1 MSTAPWRRRRCGWV
15 AGSLLAT
22 SLIASASCG
31 SPKYHYV
38 KNSSERTYVRVP
50 HDWALFDEE
59 EITKRLDQS
68 REAKE
73 AYNRLTW
80 SVGFDAA
87 PRPSLD
93 NILSPKADHPTGLVQ
108 VRTLSPE
115 ERDEFSLASLRSL
128 LLEFDPL
135 GERGTSGVE
144 VLGSRD
150 VDRPGGLHGNEFV
163 VNLRTTEGTRV
174 KWHQIALVDSAVRK
188 VHVLAI
194 SCEDDCYTANEK
206 VIDQVISSW
215 QVKER

>member
-1 MSTAPWRRRRCGWV
+1 M
-15 AGSLLAT
+15 LLAT
-22 SLIASASCG
+22 VMALTSCG

-38 KNSSERTYVRVP
+38 KNSSERTYVKVP
-50 HDWALFDEE
+50 HDWALFHEE
-59 EITKRLDQS
+59 EITKGLDQS
-68 REAKE
+68 REARE
-73 AYNRLTW
+73 AYNRLNW

-93 NILSPKADHPTGLVQ
+93 NLLSPKADHPTGLVQ
-108 VRTLSPE
+108 VRTLSPA
-115 ERDEFSLASLRSL
+115 ERDGFSLASLRSL

-135 GERGTSGVE
+135 AERGTSGVE

-150 VDRPGGLHGNEFV
+150 VERPGGLHGNEFV
-163 VNLRTTEGTRV
+163 VNLKTTEGTRV

-194 SCEDDCYTANEK
+194 TCEDDCYKANEK

>member
-1 MSTAPWRRRRCGWV
+1 MGTRPSRRRRCGRAATLVV
-15 AGSLLAT
+15 ATALV
-22 SLIASASCG
+22 ASAACG

-38 KNSSERTYVRVP
+38 KSSSERTYVRVP
-50 HDWALFDEE
+50 RDWALFDEE
-59 EITKRLDQS
+59 EITKGLDQS

-73 AYNRLTW
+73 AYKRLAW
-80 SVGFDAA
+80 SVAFDAA
-87 PRPSLD
+87 PSPSLEHV
-93 NILSPKADHPTGLVQ
+93 LSPKAAHPTGLVE
-108 VRTLSPE
+108 VRTLSSA
-115 ERDEFSLASLRSL
+115 ERDGFSLSTLRSL

-135 GERGTSGVE
+135 GEGGAPGVE

-163 VNLRTTEGTRV
+163 VNLKTTEGTRL
-174 KWHQIALVDSAVRK
+174 KWRQIALVDSAVRK

-194 SCEDDCYTANEK
+194 SCEDDCYAANEK

>member
-1 MSTAPWRRRRCGWV
+1 M
-15 AGSLLAT
+15 LAT

>member
-1 MSTAPWRRRRCGWV
+1 M
-15 AGSLLAT
+15 
-22 SLIASASCG
+22 
-31 SPKYHYV
+31 
-38 KNSSERTYVRVP
+38 RVP

-59 EITKRLDQS
+59 EITKGLDQS

-93 NILSPKADHPTGLVQ
+93 NVLSPKANHPTGLVQ

-115 ERDEFSLASLRSL
+115 ERDGFSLASLRSL

-135 GERGTSGVE
+135 GESGTSGVE

-150 VDRPGGLHGNEFV
+150 VNRPGGLHGNEFV
-163 VNLRTTEGTRV
+163 VNLRTTEGTRL
-174 KWHQIALVDSAVRK
+174 KWRQIALVDSDVRK

-194 SCEDDCYTANEK
+194 SCEDNCYTANEK